1 MTLQNAPYSVAEIY
15 KPREQ
20 SESIVFYTTL
30 FFILQWFTCFG
41 IKKDT
46 RPLTENIMS
55 DTATLP
61 TTQTWNLDTSHSSID
76 FKVKHMAISTVR
88 GNFKTFSGTIHTNNG
103 ELSNIE
109 TTIDVSSVSTN
120 DEKRDGH
127 LKSPDFFDVANAPSI
142 TFKSTKIE
150 KVSDGQYRVTGDLTM
165 RGVTKSV
172 IFNAETSAPVKD
184 PWGLTRAAANI
195 QGKLN
200 RKDWGLNWNQV
211 LELGALLVGEEV
223 MFDFDVEAVAQA

>member
-1 MTLQNAPYSVAEIY
+1 MPDTLAQ
-15 KPREQ
+15 
-20 SESIVFYTTL
+20 
-30 FFILQWFTCFG
+30 
-41 IKKDT
+41 
-46 RPLTENIMS
+46 
-55 DTATLP
+55 
-61 TTQTWNLDTSHSSID
+61 TQTWNIDTSHSSID
-76 FKVKHMAISTVR
+76 FKVKHMAIATVK

-103 ELSNIE
+103 ELTNIDA
-109 TTIDVSSVSTN
+109 TIDASSVSTN

-150 KVSDGQYRVTGDLTM
+150 KVSDNQYRVTGDLTM
-165 RGVTKSV
+165 RGVMKAVTFK
-172 IFNAETSAPVKD
+172 AEVAAPMKD

>member
-1 MTLQNAPYSVAEIY
+1 
-15 KPREQ
+15 
-20 SESIVFYTTL
+20 
-30 FFILQWFTCFG
+30 
-41 IKKDT
+41 
-46 RPLTENIMS
+46 MS
-55 DTATLP
+55 DAATVPTA
-61 TTQTWNLDTSHSSID
+61 QSWNLDTSHSSID
-76 FKVKHMAISTVR
+76 FKVKHMAISTVK
-88 GNFKTFSGTIHTNNG
+88 GNFKTFSGTIRTNNG
-103 ELSNIE
+103 ELSSIE
-109 TTIDVSSVSTN
+109 ATIDASSVSTN

-127 LKSPDFFDVANAPSI
+127 LKSPDFFDVENAPSI

-150 KVSDGQYRVTGDLTM
+150 KASDGQYSVVGDLTM

-172 IFNAETSAPVKD
+172 TFKAEVSAPVKD